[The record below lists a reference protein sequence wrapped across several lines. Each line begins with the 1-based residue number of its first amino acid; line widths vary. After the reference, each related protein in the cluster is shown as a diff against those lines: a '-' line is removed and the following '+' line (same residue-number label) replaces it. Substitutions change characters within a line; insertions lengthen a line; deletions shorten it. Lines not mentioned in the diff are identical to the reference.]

1 MRAIMAASVVG
12 YTTIIAVDL
21 KPNRLQLASE
31 IGATHTVNATEDDL
45 VEAIQQLTNGG
56 AQYSFESTGVAP
68 VIRQP
73 VDALRPLEVCG
84 MVGQLR
90 PEDEAPLNPKTILL
104 GRTLRGI
111 VQGNTVP
118 QTLIPR
124 IIELY
129 LQARFPIDRL
139 IRYYTL
145 DEINQAAADS
155 ERGTV
160 ISRYEI
166 QKSIEG

>member
-1 MRAIMAASVVG
+1 MASRVVG
-12 YTTIIAVDL
+12 RTTIIAVDL
-21 KPNRLQLASE
+21 KPNRLQLARE
-31 IGATHTVNATEDDL
+31 LGATHTVNAAEDDP
-45 VEAIQQLTNGG
+45 VKAIQQLTHGG

-68 VIRQP
+68 VIRQA
-73 VDALRPLEVCG
+73 VDALRPLGVCG
-84 MVGQLR
+84 MVGQVR
-90 PEDEAPLNPKTILL
+90 PGDEVSLDPNTILL

-111 VQGNTVP
+111 VQGDAVP

-129 LQARFPIDRL
+129 LQDRFPIDRM
-139 IRYYTL
+139 IQYYTL

-160 ISRYEI
+160 IKAVLRPNGS
-166 QKSIEG
+166 